1 MAACGRFAPVTTSFF
16 QQSEWLLCSVGVN
29 AASQYDNPALKSV
42 VIKCREQP
50 FLDQREA
57 CVHEKTDGLILSD
70 DDTHRIWG
78 KLLINERKPYV
89 VKTGEYETLAPNTGS
104 AILIRS
110 ISDKR
115 QFDRYIGNNS
125 PHAQSA
131 DSPLDTLSNAG
142 LIGRVLHRPR
152 PKSVNTKTDVHD
164 ARLVKGKTASSIVR
178 RAVTNGLERGGYQ
191 VISPEAE
198 SSDQVIE
205 IDIEIHRFWVWNQDS
220 SGGWGGYGDVDF
232 IGEIGVSIF
241 GDRPPFKAPVNV
253 DVRTQLRGSSAL
265 RKKSWT
271 NITTVVLKDLV
282 TEISKI
288 QSVGGGSAM
297 LSPSPIDE
305 DLFRKAQKCQ
315 VKDGVW
321 INNICQT

>member
-1 MAACGRFAPVTTSFF
+1 MKCFAVA
-16 QQSEWLLCSVGVN
+16 LVLGACSVGAN
-29 AASQYDNPALKSV
+29 AASQYDNPALNSV
-42 VIKCREQP
+42 FFKCREQP

-57 CVHEKTDGLILSD
+57 CIHEKTDGWILSD
-70 DDTHRIWG
+70 DDTYRIWG
-78 KLLINERKPYV
+78 KLLINEKKPYV

-142 LIGRVLHRPR
+142 LIGRVLIRPHQR
-152 PKSVNTKTDVHD
+152 SVNTKMGVHE

-191 VISPEAE
+191 VISPGAE
-198 SSDQVIE
+198 SPDQVIE
-205 IDIEIHRFWVWNQDS
+205 IDIEIHRFWVWHQDTA
-220 SGGWGGYGDVDF
+220 GGWGFYGDVDF
-232 IGEIGVSIF
+232 IGEIGASIF

-253 DVRTQLRGSSAL
+253 DVRTQLRGSSAS
-265 RKKSWT
+265 RKRSWT
-271 NITTVVLKDLV
+271 NITTVVLKSLV

-288 QSVGGGSAM
+288 QAVGGGSAM
-297 LSPSPIDE
+297 LKTSPTDE
-305 DLFRKAQKCQ
+305 DLFTEAKKCQ
-315 VKDGVW
+315 DKDGVW
-321 INNICQT
+321 INDICQIQID